1 MAATDFSSPAWSADY
16 NRAPMSWFARIEE
29 ACASFIERAFANMFP
44 SDVEPAQI
52 ARKLVATMEARTQS
66 GDNGTMS
73 APSRYAAY
81 VHPSD
86 YQRLRAHRD
95 YLEEEWSALLREV
108 AQRVGIAFASPP
120 SVELREDDDTVLGAI
135 EIDVLEEPGTPQPEK
150 TEVIV
155 LRMIKGMPADARYP
169 LTRDLRVGRSTESEI
184 FLVDPSVSRNHAVLE
199 LRGDE
204 VIVRDAGSTNGT
216 FVNGERVQLRTLRP
230 GDRVAFGKTEMA
242 VETEART

>member
-1 MAATDFSSPAWSADY
+1 
-16 NRAPMSWFARIEE
+16 MSWLARIEE

-66 GDNGTMS
+66 GDNGSMS
-73 APSRYAAY
+73 APSRYCVY
-81 VHPSD
+81 VHRSD
-86 YQRLRAHRD
+86 LERLLPHRA
-95 YLEEEWSALLREV
+95 YLEEEWATLLGDV

-120 SVELREDDDTVLGAI
+120 VVELREREGMVPGAI
-135 EIDVLEEPGTPQPEK
+135 DVEPLTGEEEQP
-150 TEVIV
+150 VFV
-155 LRMIKGMPADARYP
+155 LRMVAGMPAGARY
-169 LTRDLRVGRSTESEI
+169 TVTGGMRVGRSKESEI

-199 LRGDE
+199 LQGDH

-216 FVNGERVQLRTLRP
+216 FVNGERVQLRTLHP

-242 VETEART
+242 FESAEQ

>member
-1 MAATDFSSPAWSADY
+1 
-16 NRAPMSWFARIEE
+16 MSWFARIEE

-66 GDNGTMS
+66 RDNGTMS

-86 YQRLRAHRD
+86 YQRLRAHRS
-95 YLEEEWSALLREV
+95 YLEHEWSALLQDV
-108 AQRVGIAFASPP
+108 AQRVGIVLASPP
-120 SVELREDDDTVLGAI
+120 SVQLRENDETVLGAI
-135 EIDVLEEPGTPQPEK
+135 EIDVLDDQAPPAVK
-150 TEVIV
+150 TDVPV
-155 LRMIKGMPADARYP
+155 LRMIKGMPAGARYP
-169 LTRDLRVGRSTESEI
+169 ITRDLRVGRSLESEI

-199 LRGDE
+199 ICGDD

-216 FVNGERVQLRTLRP
+216 FVNGERVQLRALRP
-230 GDRVAFGKTEMA
+230 GDRVAFGRTEMV
-242 VETEART
+242 VETDEAP